1 MHASA
6 RRWWLLGGVAG
17 LGGGLSL
24 LAPSSPTY
32 DPWSWL
38 LWGQEIVDGR
48 LDTRHGPSWKPLP
61 VLVTTLLAPLGHI
74 APQVWLGVVR
84 AAAIAAVVVG
94 AALARRLTGSG
105 GAGVVA
111 GAVAAVGL
119 ALSTGFFR
127 AAALGTSE
135 PILILLVLLAADRHL
150 AGARR
155 AALACLWLA
164 GLVRPELWP
173 LLGLY
178 GLWCARE
185 REVGWGLLAA
195 AGVLLLALW
204 LGPEWWG
211 AGSPWHGIV
220 RAAAPDQTSYAGEAA
235 PLTAAW
241 HDLRTSLL
249 IPVWVGAALL
259 VVLGARPRPRPRPRR
274 APPAAPW
281 LVAIGVA
288 WAAVVLGSIAAG
300 SAGNQRYFMGA
311 VALLAVA
318 GGVGWGRA
326 AATSSST
333 VAPHLAGPVAR
344 VVGVAALV
352 LVAVASVGRWA
363 TLTHEADRVARQ
375 DALSDDLGRAIARA
389 GGPRAV
395 LACGRPAI
403 GPLYIPMLAWRLRTA
418 AGGVTNQVE
427 PRGEVFVVA
436 RRGAGSGPERPWPAH
451 VLVRTA
457 HWRVLGS
464 SCPT

>member
-1 MHASA
+1 MRASA

-94 AALARRLTGSG
+94 AALARRLTGFG

-111 GAVAAVGL
+111 AAVAAVGL

-135 PILILLVLLAADRHL
+135 PILILLVLLAAGRHV

-195 AGVLLLALW
+195 AGALLLALW

-211 AGSPWHGIV
+211 AGSPWHGIA
-220 RAAAPDQTSYAGEAA
+220 RAAAPDQTSYASEAA

-241 HDLRTSLL
+241 HDLRGSLL
-249 IPVWVGAALL
+249 IPLWVGAALL
-259 VVLGARPRPRPRPRR
+259 VVLAALRRPRR

-326 AATSSST
+326 VTAASSA
-333 VAPHLAGPVAR
+333 VAPHLAGPAAR
-344 VVGVAALV
+344 VVAVGALALV
-352 LVAVASVGRWA
+352 ALAGAGRWT
-363 TLTHEADRVARQ
+363 TLSREADRVARQ

-389 GGPRAV
+389 GGPDAV
-395 LACGRPAI
+395 LACGRPSI

-436 RRGAGSGPERPWPAH
+436 GRGVRLGPERPWPAH
-451 VLVRTA
+451 VVARTA
-457 HWRVLGS
+457 RWRVLGG